1 MAIVFEEIATEIEP
15 PTPARSAAGGASEG
29 TASPPV
35 DPRSL
40 LRELERAAERAER
53 LNAD

>member
-15 PTPARSAAGGASEG
+15 PTPARSTAGARAEG
-29 TASPPV
+29 SAGPPV
-35 DPRSL
+35 DPQSL
-40 LRELERAAERAER
+40 IRELERVADRAER